1 MDAQQQA
8 FLDRLKAIHLD
19 FRQKTRDILQ
29 RLGLFVDT
37 ATPLEAGSP
46 AIVANKISI
55 YYGAEASDADKL
67 ISDMVS
73 REELEVLQTT
83 GDIWRGICEDA
94 QLKVELPEIQ
104 AEFTNEKHE
113 CIIRG
118 VDISDLI
125 QSWRSSGTPK
135 DGVILH
141 LDLKIPAP
149 EMSEISCIMDDVEF
163 AEVVAGWLA
172 FTPSNDQTVHVNLI
186 TRRKRIEVKL

>member
-29 RLGLFVDT
+29 KLGLFVDT
-37 ATPLEAGSP
+37 TTPLEAGSP
-46 AIVANKISI
+46 AVVANKIVI
-55 YYGAEASDADKL
+55 YYGAEAPDADKL
-67 ISDMVS
+67 ISDLVS
-73 REELEVLQTT
+73 GEELEILRTT

-104 AEFTNEKHE
+104 AEFTNEGHS
-113 CIIRG
+113 CVIRG

-149 EMSEISCIMDDVEF
+149 EMSEISVIMDDVEF

-186 TRRKRIEVKL
+186 TRRKRIEAKL